1 MATGPFALRGLPVDH
16 SIDVP
21 FELAKTIFMMP
32 SREGSRFDIK
42 LQRVIWDVIQVRLG
56 YVR

>member
-42 LQRVIWDVIQVRLG
+42 LQRVIWEVIKVRLG
-56 YVR
+56 